1 MLSLV
6 AFSFLKG
13 KKNSSSRKR
22 RGERGGRG
30 RKEEMSTCMLQIAP
44 LTPVKQRWLWVWSSE
59 ERLIFQLHL
68 D

>member
-22 RGERGGRG
+22 RGERGGRERGGG
-30 RKEEMSTCMLQIAP
+30 REGEEGRDEYLYASNCSFNSCKATL
-44 LTPVKQRWLWVWSSE
+44 VVGVV
-59 ERLIFQLHL
+59 F
-68 D
+68 